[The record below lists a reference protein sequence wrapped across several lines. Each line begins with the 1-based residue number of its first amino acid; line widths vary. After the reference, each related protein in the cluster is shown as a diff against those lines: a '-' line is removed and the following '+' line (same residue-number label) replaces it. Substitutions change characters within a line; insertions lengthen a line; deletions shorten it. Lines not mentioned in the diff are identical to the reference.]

1 MGKQNTSARAPAKTQ
16 QNPGGHTT
24 SGTSFPDP
32 HSTSRLRRA
41 TTERASVP
49 APPPLVP
56 TNEEELLTRWPIRSH
71 TTNRSSARATP
82 TPSRTSRTPRR
93 HLPPTFTK
101 SWTPL
106 RVPPPHNSNASPVY
120 SATPTAAAHT
130 EPVNRPSPPRP
141 TRQPAPGADRTE
153 PVQRPIQ
160 INIHDPFQAI
170 LDAPSGDLDRLVGGP
185 AETKPKGRPRKER
198 VVRVRPHVQKLVR
211 PHVQRSGGS
220 IMPCAGLVLQSRR
233 AGVLACS
240 LVD

>member
-1 MGKQNTSARAPAKTQ
+1 MRGTSRGSTRPAGEVSPLLPRPHFPHITSQDRPWGSRTHLRGCQ

-32 HSTSRLRRA
+32 HSTSRPRRA
-41 TTERASVP
+41 TAERTSVP

-120 SATPTAAAHT
+120 SATTPTAAAHT
-130 EPVNRPSPPRP
+130 EPVNRPSAPP
-141 TRQPAPGADRTE
+141 TRAMRTS
-153 PVQRPIQ
+153 
-160 INIHDPFQAI
+160 N
-170 LDAPSGDLDRLVGGP
+170 
-185 AETKPKGRPRKER
+185 
-198 VVRVRPHVQKLVR
+198 
-211 PHVQRSGGS
+211 
-220 IMPCAGLVLQSRR
+220 
-233 AGVLACS
+233 
-240 LVD
+240 

>member
-24 SGTSFPDP
+24 SELPSPIPTAPVDYEEQLHGELPYP
-32 HSTSRLRRA
+32 RPRL
-41 TTERASVP
+41 
-49 APPPLVP
+49 LVP

-71 TTNRSSARATP
+71 TTNHSSARATP